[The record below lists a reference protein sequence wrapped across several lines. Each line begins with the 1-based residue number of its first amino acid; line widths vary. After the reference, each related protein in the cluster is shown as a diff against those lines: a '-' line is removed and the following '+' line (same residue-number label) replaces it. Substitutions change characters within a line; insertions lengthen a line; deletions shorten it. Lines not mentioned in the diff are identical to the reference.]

1 MPGAVLQA
9 LISCTSSCP
18 LTVTGVRTTV
28 HDSVKT
34 WPLLSVLVSLV
45 VKVVDPAALASSRDA
60 PIAVGLASALGA
72 RMRRK
77 VASSTSIAVIED
89 DLDAMRGL

>member
-1 MPGAVLQA
+1 M
-9 LISCTSSCP
+9 
-18 LTVTGVRTTV
+18 
-28 HDSVKT
+28 
-34 WPLLSVLVSLV
+34 V